1 MTLVSDAPTQA
12 MPPMPPMQAP
22 FPWMGGK
29 RRVASVV
36 WERFGD
42 VKNYVEPF
50 FGSGAVLLG
59 RPTAPGIETVN
70 DLDGFVANVWRALQA
85 DPEGTA
91 EWADWPVN
99 ECDLHARHLWLVA
112 QKQGL
117 AERLMGDPDW
127 YDAKIAGWWLWGM
140 ACWIGGGFCLGRGP
154 WISVDGVMV
163 NRNEIEGG
171 GDDSEADGIDGV
183 KRQLVHIGD
192 AGRGVHRKRV
202 HLGEAGR
209 GVHRK
214 RVHLGN
220 AGRGADEQPEAPGTG
235 ECGLLAWFE
244 ALAERLQN
252 VRVCCG
258 DWMRVCGP
266 TPTHKQGLTGV
277 FLDPPYSSDADRTMG
292 IYAEDSGDVAHDVR
306 AWAIENGGNP
316 KMRIAL
322 CGYAGEGHDTLVT
335 DHGWTAHTWKAVGGY
350 SNQGNGA
357 TRGKANAKR
366 EVIWFSPHCLPV
378 DATGARASEG
388 QLFEA

>member
-154 WISVDGVMV
+154 WISVDGVDDA
-163 NRNEIEGG
+163 RYGG
-171 GDDSEADGIDGV
+171 GADRLRKLGQLRSRPGNGQRQAPSVAGERADGGGV
-183 KRQLVHIGD
+183 G
-192 AGRGVHRKRV
+192 
-202 HLGEAGR
+202 
-209 GVHRK
+209 
-214 RVHLGN
+214 
-220 AGRGADEQPEAPGTG
+220 PG
-235 ECGLLAWFE
+235 
-244 ALAERLQN
+244 
-252 VRVCCG
+252 
-258 DWMRVCGP
+258 VCGP
-266 TPTHKQGLTGV
+266 IRKSAGRPIPRFKVAVFEDVIGGGL
-277 FLDPPYSSDADRTMG
+277 
-292 IYAEDSGDVAHDVR
+292 
-306 AWAIENGGNP
+306 
-316 KMRIAL
+316 
-322 CGYAGEGHDTLVT
+322 
-335 DHGWTAHTWKAVGGY
+335 
-350 SNQGNGA
+350 
-357 TRGKANAKR
+357 
-366 EVIWFSPHCLPV
+366 
-378 DATGARASEG
+378 
-388 QLFEA
+388 